1 MPKHVRDSPD
11 TTSRTSAAP
20 SDSAHDP
27 TAMAVRL
34 VSRPMPD
41 SGGPYISNISHMNH
55 LAANDDS
62 NAFAAGLVLEHKPES
77 LTDVVY
83 EAIRDAIINRVI
95 PPGSRLTEAALA
107 AQLNVSKTP
116 VREALLK
123 LRQIGLVEPSG
134 RRGGRVTLPSRSL
147 IQDAYEAR
155 RALESFAAGIVAE
168 RGSDEDIKLIRE
180 AAAHCLA
187 AAEAGDRA
195 GFRRWDLRF
204 HETVGEATGNP
215 RLRELMNDSFA
226 VVMALRRRD
235 VPQAEGSVA
244 CARAHVR
251 IAKAIARRDP
261 DAARKAMRAHV
272 HQVEGY
278 VLASLDEESLGP
290 GAGSSAAS

>member
-1 MPKHVRDSPD
+1 
-11 TTSRTSAAP
+11 
-20 SDSAHDP
+20 
-27 TAMAVRL
+27 
-34 VSRPMPD
+34 
-41 SGGPYISNISHMNH
+41 MNQ
-55 LAANDDS
+55 LAASDAGAS
-62 NAFAAGLVLEHKPES
+62 AAGLVLEHKPES

-147 IQDAYEAR
+147 IQHAYEAR
-155 RALESFAAGIVAE
+155 RGLESFAAEIVAE
-168 RGSDEDIKLIRE
+168 RGSDDDIQLIRD
-180 AAAHCLA
+180 AASRCLA
-187 AAEAGDRA
+187 AAQAEDLP
-195 GFRRWDLRF
+195 GFRQWDFRF
-204 HETVGEATGNP
+204 HQKIGEATGNP
-215 RLRELMNDSFA
+215 RLCELMNDSFA

-235 VPQAEGSVA
+235 VPQAVGSIA

-261 DAARKAMRAHV
+261 DGARKAMREHV

-278 VLASLDEESLGP
+278 VLASLDEDSFGL
-290 GAGSSAAS
+290 GAGGSTAS

>member
-1 MPKHVRDSPD
+1 MEHV
-11 TTSRTSAAP
+11 
-20 SDSAHDP
+20 
-27 TAMAVRL
+27 
-34 VSRPMPD
+34 
-41 SGGPYISNISHMNH
+41 ISNIWHMNS
-55 LAANDDS
+55 LAADDEDAS
-62 NAFAAGLVLEHKPES
+62 PAGLVLEHKPES

-147 IQDAYEAR
+147 IQHAYEAR
-155 RALESFAAGIVAE
+155 RALESFAAEIVAE
-168 RGSDEDIKLIRE
+168 RGTDADIKLIRD

-187 AAEAGDRA
+187 AAQAGDLA
-195 GFRRWDLRF
+195 GFRQWDLLF
-204 HETVGEATGNP
+204 HERIGEATGNP
-215 RLRELMNDSFA
+215 RLNELVNDSFA

-235 VPQAEGSVA
+235 VPRAEGSIA
-244 CARAHVR
+244 CAQAHVR
-251 IAKAIARRDP
+251 ITKAIARRDP
-261 DAARKAMRAHV
+261 DGARKAMRQHV

-278 VLASLDEESLGP
+278 VLASLDEESFGTA
-290 GAGSSAAS
+290 AGG